1 MKACYVDA
9 DATPTHGEQNH
20 GVWMN
25 IGNTG
30 VQRVSW
36 LSARSSRSLWS
47 LGHEWAHPPVE
58 DDEDCHTLKSG
69 GSEHARVSV
78 PVNLDV

>member
-9 DATPTHGEQNH
+9 DATPTHGEQNG

-30 VQRVSW
+30 VLRISW
-36 LSARSSRSLWS
+36 L
-47 LGHEWAHPPVE
+47 
-58 DDEDCHTLKSG
+58 
-69 GSEHARVSV
+69 
-78 PVNLDV
+78 